1 MLKKASQVAM
11 IGNLAFAA
19 CVVLRYV
26 PFVHDQD
33 LASLLIILG
42 WIVGVWV
49 NLAVNAFVIGLFVFR
64 RPVVVPRWLLFSNAA
79 FALIQIFYCFLI

>member
-1 MLKKASQVAM
+1 MLKKASQVAL
-11 IGNLAFAA
+11 IGNVAFAA

-26 PFVHDQD
+26 PFT
-33 LASLLIILG
+33 ASSLLIILG

-49 NLAVNAFVIGLFVFR
+49 NLAVNAYVLFLIVRR